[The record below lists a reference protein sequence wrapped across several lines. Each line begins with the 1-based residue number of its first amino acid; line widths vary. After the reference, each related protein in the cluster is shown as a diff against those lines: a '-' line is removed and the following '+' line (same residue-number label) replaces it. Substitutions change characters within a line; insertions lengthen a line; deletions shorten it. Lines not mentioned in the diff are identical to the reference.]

1 MSHRSSA
8 ARLFVEGL
16 VVGGAAGL
24 LVGLL
29 MAPDEGREVRRRVAY
44 LMDRWTDGLG
54 QLVERLGG
62 HGSTSEARH
71 DAAAVVLDAREQA
84 AQLLHEADALISE
97 VRQRRSAPGRA
108 DGGA

>member
-8 ARLFVEGL
+8 ARLFAEGL
-16 VVGGAAGL
+16 VVGGAAGF

-29 MAPDEGREVRRRVAY
+29 LAPDEGREVRRRVAY
-44 LMDRWTDGLG
+44 LMDRWTDALG
-54 QLVERLGG
+54 DLVERLGG
-62 HGSTSEARH
+62 EGAASEARH
-71 DAAAVVLDAREQA
+71 DAAAVVSDAREQA

-97 VRQRRSAPGRA
+97 VRQRRAGPGRA